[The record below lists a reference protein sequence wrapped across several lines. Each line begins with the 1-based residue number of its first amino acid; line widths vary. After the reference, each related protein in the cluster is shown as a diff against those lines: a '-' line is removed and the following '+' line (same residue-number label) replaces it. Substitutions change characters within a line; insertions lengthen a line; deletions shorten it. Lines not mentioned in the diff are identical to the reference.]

1 MKENDIRPVK
11 IFQEYLRLSSEDS
24 KNCFPKGNREEIS
37 CPACNSLNKEPEFKK
52 NGFSFSSCKECG
64 SLFLNPRPTKE
75 AFDNFYKDSKSS
87 KYWAE
92 HFYPSTAESRR
103 KNIFQPRVKRIQKLC
118 LDNNFNPSSVMDVG
132 SGYGIFLEEWKKIN
146 PKTELIGVEPSKHL
160 AKICRDKN
168 INVLE
173 EVVEEVTGFDQKI
186 ELLVCFEVFEHIHN
200 PKEFIEKLK
209 ELIKPNGYI
218 VLSTLT
224 ISGFDLQLLWE
235 NSNSISPPHHINFLS
250 IKGFEHLFR
259 QCGFKNI
266 NIFTP
271 GVLDVDIVKNAYN
284 ENISVAKKNRFLEE
298 VFKDE
303 RKSRSFQNYLSENQ
317 MSSHVWIMAQK

>member
-1 MKENDIRPVK
+1 MKEHEIRPAK
-11 IFQEYLRLSSEDS
+11 IFEEYLRLSANDA
-24 KNCFPKGNREEIS
+24 KIYFPKKVRKEIN
-37 CPACNSLNKEPEFKK
+37 CPACNSSNLSNEFVKE
-52 NGFSFSSCKECG
+52 GFNYVSCKDCL

-75 AFDNFYKDSKSS
+75 IFDNFYKDSKSS
-87 KYWAE
+87 EYWAE
-92 HFYPSTAESRR
+92 HFYPSTVESRR
-103 KNIFQPRVKRIQKLC
+103 KNIFQPRVERIQKLC

-132 SGYGIFLEEWKKIN
+132 SGYGIFLEEWKKTN
-146 PKTELIGVEPSKHL
+146 PKTELIGIEPSKHL
-160 AKICRDKN
+160 AKICRDKG
-168 INVLE
+168 INVIE
-173 EVVEEVTGFDQKI
+173 KVVEEVAGYDQKI
-186 ELLVCFEVFEHIHN
+186 DLLVCFEVFEHIHT

-250 IKGFEHLFR
+250 IKGFENLFR

-303 RKSRSFQNYLSENQ
+303 RKSKSFQNYLSENQ